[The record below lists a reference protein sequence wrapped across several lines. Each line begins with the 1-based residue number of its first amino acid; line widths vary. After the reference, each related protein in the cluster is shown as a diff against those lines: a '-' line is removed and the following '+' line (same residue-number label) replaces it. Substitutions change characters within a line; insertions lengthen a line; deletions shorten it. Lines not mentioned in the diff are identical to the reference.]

1 MSGQSSTDTLVKAQ
15 GGGFTTLMGL
25 KITSMVEGEVVAELV
40 VGPQHHQPMGI
51 VHGGVYCAI
60 VETICS
66 MGGFVYASKR
76 GNTVVGLDN
85 QTSFLKATR
94 SGTLRAVAKPLTTG
108 ARTQLW
114 EAHIHNE
121 AGELVSTGRVRL
133 LCIDASKKLAGEV
146 PGGGSSK
153 G

>member
-1 MSGQSSTDTLVKAQ
+1 MSAQSSTDPVARAP
-15 GGGFTTLMGL
+15 GGLTSLIGL
-25 KITSMVEGEVVAELV
+25 EITSIKEGEVVAELV

-66 MGGFVYASKR
+66 MGAFVYASKR

-94 SGTLRAVAKPLTTG
+94 TGKLRPVATPLTAG
-108 ARTQLW
+108 ARTLLW
-114 EAHIHNE
+114 EANIHNE

-133 LCIDASKKLAGEV
+133 LCIDASKKIAGEV
-146 PGGGSSK
+146 PGQPNK

>member
-1 MSGQSSTDTLVKAQ
+1 MVEVGTSTN
-15 GGGFTTLMGL
+15 GFGALMGL
-25 KITSMVEGEVVAELV
+25 KLTHISAEKVEAELE

-66 MGGFVYASKR
+66 IAAFVHTSKR
-76 GNTVVGLDN
+76 GHTVVGLDN

-94 SGTLRAVAKPLTTG
+94 TGTLRAVATPLTVG

-114 EAHIHNE
+114 EANIRNQD
-121 AGELVSTGRVRL
+121 GDLVATGRVRL
-133 LCIDASKKLAGEV
+133 LSIDGTSKIAGQAAAQGAAGKK
-146 PGGGSSK
+146 P
-153 G
+153 

>member
-1 MSGQSSTDTLVKAQ
+1 L
-15 GGGFTTLMGL
+15 LGL
-25 KITSMVEGEVVAELV
+25 QITRIEEGEVEAELV

-94 SGTLRAVAKPLTTG
+94 AGRLRALAKPLTAG

-114 EAHIHNE
+114 EAEIRNE
-121 AGELVSTGRVRL
+121 AGELVATGRVRL
-133 LCIDASKKLAGEV
+133 LCIDGSAKIAGEL
-146 PGGGSSK
+146 PSAPRK